1 MFDMRRREFVTLL
14 GGAAAA
20 WPLAARA
27 QQAAMPVIGFLNST
41 TPASWDPFVDGFRK
55 GLNEAGYVE
64 GRNVAI
70 EYRWAEGQ
78 YDRLPAM
85 AADLV
90 RRKVAVIVSTG
101 GHSTLLAV
109 TAATATI
116 PVVFTFGGDPV
127 GLGVVSSL
135 NRPGGNVTGINL
147 FITQMASKRLG
158 LLRELVPNAEL
169 IAMLFNP
176 TNRGTDAQ
184 MKDAQEAARAINQ
197 QTHILNA
204 HTDEEIDT
212 AFAAMVQIR
221 AGALLI
227 GADSYFTGRRDK
239 IIALAARHRI
249 PTIYEQREHALAGG
263 LMSYGTNLADGYRQ
277 AGIYTGRILKGEKPA
292 DLPVIQATKFEFV
305 INLKTATALGL
316 AVPNSMQLLADEVI
330 E

>member
-1 MFDMRRREFVTLL
+1 MKRREFITLL
-14 GGAAAA
+14 GGTAAV
-20 WPLAARA
+20 WPLVARA
-27 QQAAMPVIGFLNST
+27 QQAAMPVIGLLSGT
-41 TPASWDPFVDGFRK
+41 DRDARQLVAIWQ

-116 PVVFTFGGDPV
+116 PVVFTVGGDPV
-127 GLGVVSSL
+127 GL
-135 NRPGGNVTGINL
+135 
-147 FITQMASKRLG
+147 
-158 LLRELVPNAEL
+158 
-169 IAMLFNP
+169 
-176 TNRGTDAQ
+176 
-184 MKDAQEAARAINQ
+184 
-197 QTHILNA
+197 LNA
-204 HTDEEIDT
+204 HTDEEIDA

-227 GADSYFTGRRDK
+227 GADPYFTGRRDK

>member
-1 MFDMRRREFVTLL
+1 
-14 GGAAAA
+14 
-20 WPLAARA
+20 
-27 QQAAMPVIGFLNST
+27 
-41 TPASWDPFVDGFRK
+41 
-55 GLNEAGYVE
+55 
-64 GRNVAI
+64 
-70 EYRWAEGQ
+70 
-78 YDRLPAM
+78 
-85 AADLV
+85 
-90 RRKVAVIVSTG
+90 
-101 GHSTLLAV
+101 
-109 TAATATI
+109 
-116 PVVFTFGGDPV
+116 
-127 GLGVVSSL
+127 
-135 NRPGGNVTGINL
+135 
-147 FITQMASKRLG
+147 MASKRLG

-197 QTHILNA
+197 QTHILIA
-204 HTDEEIDT
+204 HTDEEIDA

>member
-1 MFDMRRREFVTLL
+1 MPRMRRREVVGLL
-14 GGAAAA
+14 GGAAA

-27 QQAAMPVIGFLNST
+27 QQPAMPVVGFLNST
-41 TPASWDPFVDGFRK
+41 TPASWDPFVDGFHK

-101 GHSTLLAV
+101 GHSPLLAV

-176 TNRGTDAQ
+176 TNRGTDAPD
-184 MKDAQEAARAINQ
+184 KGRSGGRARYQSADPYPECAYRRGDRRGIRGDGSDTRWGTSDRRRLVFHRTARQ
-197 QTHILNA
+197 DHCACSTPSHPDDLRFCASMRRRWPDELRTQFGEL
-204 HTDEEIDT
+204 TDRP
-212 AFAAMVQIR
+212 V
-221 AGALLI
+221 
-227 GADSYFTGRRDK
+227 FTSAESSK
-239 IIALAARHRI
+239 ARS
-249 PTIYEQREHALAGG
+249 Q
-263 LMSYGTNLADGYRQ
+263 
-277 AGIYTGRILKGEKPA
+277 
-292 DLPVIQATKFEFV
+292 
-305 INLKTATALGL
+305 
-316 AVPNSMQLLADEVI
+316 PNFRSSNRPSSNS
-330 E
+330 